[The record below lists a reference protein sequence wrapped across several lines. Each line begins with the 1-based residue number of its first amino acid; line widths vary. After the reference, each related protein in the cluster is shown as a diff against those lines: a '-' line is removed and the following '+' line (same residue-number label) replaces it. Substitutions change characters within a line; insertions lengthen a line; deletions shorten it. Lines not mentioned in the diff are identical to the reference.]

1 MIFKKQAEEDFNIQ
15 AAEFPEMESLINR
28 CANIYRG
35 VPEWLDDKDNIKTIN
50 FAKSVCSE
58 TARLATLA
66 IGIQID
72 GSTRATWL
80 QKQIDKVYFQI
91 RHWVE
96 YGCAYGTVFIKPN
109 GESLD
114 VFTPADVIIVDY
126 DNQKIKGIIFKD
138 SYTVG
143 RKYYTRLEYHRFVE
157 TTVDGVTT
165 YPYYVS
171 NRAYVSKS
179 PQSIGDKIDL
189 KQTKWADLMA
199 DTPPILK
206 ANGEK
211 LDGPL
216 YGVFRTPQANN
227 VDISTPLGLPI
238 FSEAIEELGDLD
250 VAYSRNVG
258 EINDSQKIA
267 LLDDRLLMPSGTPV
281 SAMSPRGMENR
292 RNEMKLPHYVK
303 NVFGQ
308 DEKEFYQEINPQ
320 LNTDIRIVGINAL
333 LNQMGYKIGFSNGYF
348 VFNEKT
354 GMVTATQ
361 VEADDRRTIQFI
373 KDIRDK
379 LEDCLNGVIYALN
392 VFADLYGLAPVG
404 VYKVTYDFGDI
415 QQRRRPCKMVA
426 VCCTGQ
432 GSGMDVFC
440 KIRRNDGKRCESN
453 GQRSSARRA
462 KTIRRGVKKMADK
475 PVTRE
480 EKYLAYLTGDYN
492 GELPKPIT
500 RKEKYL
506 YELCLKGIGGEISP
520 EEIKA
525 AVNEYLEKESGQA
538 RSHHRTGRTDRTEQD
553 GRCVAER
560 GNKLFAIY

>member
-35 VPEWLDDKDNIKTIN
+35 APEWLDDKNNIKTIN

-72 GSTRATWL
+72 GSARATWL
-80 QKQIDKVYFQI
+80 QGQIDKVYFQI

-114 VFTPADVIIVDY
+114 VFTPADVMIVDY
-126 DNQKIKGIIFKD
+126 DNQEIKGIIFKD
-138 SYTVG
+138 SYIVG

-157 TTVDGVTT
+157 TTIDDVTT

-216 YGVFRTPQANN
+216 YGVLRTPQANN
-227 VDISTPLGLPI
+227 VDISAPLGLPI
-238 FSEAIEELGDLD
+238 FAEAIEELKDLD
-250 VAYSRNVG
+250 IAYSRNAK
-258 EINDSQKIA
+258 EILDSKRTVLA
-267 LLDDRLLMPSGTPV
+267 DDRLLMPSGSPV
-281 SAMSPRGMENR
+281 STMTPQAMER
-292 RNEMKLPHYVK
+292 RCLEMSLPDYVK

-308 DEKEFYQEINPQ
+308 DEKEFYREINPI
-320 LNTDIRIVGINAL
+320 LNTDTRIAGINAIL
-333 LNQMGYKIGFSNGYF
+333 SQLGYKIGFSNGYF
-348 VFNEKT
+348 VFNESS
-354 GMVTATQ
+354 GIQTATG
-361 VEADDRRTIQFI
+361 VEAEQQRTVQFV
-373 KDIRDK
+373 KDVRDK
-379 LEDCLNGVIYALN
+379 LESCLDEVIYALN
-392 VFADLYGLAPVG
+392 VYADLYGLAPVG
-404 VYKVTYDFGDI
+404 AYEVNYDFGDI
-415 QQRRRPCKMVA
+415 LYVRENDRARWWQYVTTGKVPAWMYFVKFEGMTKDEA
-426 VCCTGQ
+426 VSMT
-432 GSGMDVFC
+432 
-440 KIRRNDGKRCESN
+440 KE
-453 GQRSSARRA
+453 AE
-462 KTIRRGVKKMADK
+462 KTQVK
-475 PVTRE
+475 
-480 EKYLAYLTGDYN
+480 G
-492 GELPKPIT
+492 
-500 RKEKYL
+500 
-506 YELCLKGIGGEISP
+506 
-520 EEIKA
+520 
-525 AVNEYLEKESGQA
+525 
-538 RSHHRTGRTDRTEQD
+538 
-553 GRCVAER
+553 
-560 GNKLFAIY
+560 LFDDE

>member
-35 VPEWLDDKDNIKTIN
+35 APEWLDDKNNIKTIN

-157 TTVDGVTT
+157 TTMDGVTT

-216 YGVFRTPQANN
+216 YGVLRTPQANN

-238 FSEAIEELGDLD
+238 FAEAIEELKDLD
-250 VAYSRNVG
+250 IAYSRNAK
-258 EINDSQKIA
+258 EILDSKRIVLA
-267 LLDDRLLMPSGTPV
+267 DERLLLPSGSPV
-281 SAMSPRGMENR
+281 SSMAPQA
-292 RNEMKLPHYVK
+292 MKLRSKEFGLPDYVK
-303 NVFGQ
+303 NVFG
-308 DEKEFYQEINPQ
+308 DDAGSFYQEINPI
-320 LNTDIRIVGINAL
+320 LNTDTRISGINAIL
-333 LNQMGYKIGFSNGYF
+333 SQLGYKIGFSNGYF
-348 VFNEKT
+348 VFNESS
-354 GMVTATQ
+354 GIQTATG
-361 VEADDRRTIQFI
+361 VEAEQQRTVQFI
-373 KDIRDK
+373 KDVRDK
-379 LEDCLNGVIYALN
+379 LESCLNEVIYALN
-392 VFADLYGLAPVG
+392 VYADLYALAPVG
-404 VYKVTYDFGDI
+404 AYEVNYDFGDI
-415 QQRRRPCKMVA
+415 LYVRENDRARWWQYVTTGKVPAWLYFVKFEGMTKEEAKAMV
-426 VCCTGQ
+426 
-432 GSGMDVFC
+432 
-440 KIRRNDGKRCESN
+440 
-453 GQRSSARRA
+453 
-462 KTIRRGVKKMADK
+462 
-475 PVTRE
+475 
-480 EKYLAYLTGDYN
+480 
-492 GELPKPIT
+492 
-500 RKEKYL
+500 KEAQPD
-506 YELCLKGIGGEISP
+506 EP
-520 EEIKA
+520 
-525 AVNEYLEKESGQA
+525 
-538 RSHHRTGRTDRTEQD
+538 
-553 GRCVAER
+553 
-560 GNKLFAIY
+560 KLFGDE

>member
-15 AAEFPEMESLINR
+15 AAEFPEMESLINK

-35 VPEWLDDKDNIKTIN
+35 VPYWLDDKNNIKTIN

-72 GSTRATWL
+72 GSARAAWL
-80 QKQIDKVYFQI
+80 QEQIDKVYFQI

-114 VFTPADVIIVDY
+114 IFTPADVMIVDY
-126 DNQKIKGIIFKD
+126 DNQEIKGIIFKD

-206 ANGEK
+206 VNGEK

-216 YGVFRTPQANN
+216 YGVLRTPQANN

-238 FSEAIEELGDLD
+238 FAEAIEELKDLD
-250 VAYSRNVG
+250 IAYSRNAK
-258 EINDSQKIA
+258 EILDSKRTVLA
-267 LLDDRLLMPSGTPV
+267 DDRLLMPSGSPVAAMTPQ
-281 SAMSPRGMENR
+281 AMEHRCK
-292 RNEMKLPHYVK
+292 EMSLPDYVK

-308 DEKEFYQEINPQ
+308 DEKEFYQEINPI
-320 LNTDIRIVGINAL
+320 LNTDTRISGINAL
-333 LNQMGYKIGFSNGYF
+333 LSQLGYKIGFSNGYF
-348 VFNEKT
+348 VFNESS
-354 GMVTATQ
+354 GIQTATG
-361 VEADDRRTIQFI
+361 VEAEQQRTVQFI
-373 KDIRDK
+373 KDVRDK
-379 LEDCLNGVIYALN
+379 LESCLDEVIYALN
-392 VFADLYGLAPVG
+392 VYADLYGLAPVG
-404 VYKVTYDFGDI
+404 AYEVNYDFGDI
-415 QQRRRPCKMVA
+415 LYVRENDRARWWQYVTTGKVPAWMYFVKFEGMTEEEAKAMV
-426 VCCTGQ
+426 
-432 GSGMDVFC
+432 
-440 KIRRNDGKRCESN
+440 
-453 GQRSSARRA
+453 
-462 KTIRRGVKKMADK
+462 
-475 PVTRE
+475 E
-480 EKYLAYLTGDYN
+480 EAQPKEPTLFGD
-492 GELPKPIT
+492 
-500 RKEKYL
+500 
-506 YELCLKGIGGEISP
+506 
-520 EEIKA
+520 EE
-525 AVNEYLEKESGQA
+525 
-538 RSHHRTGRTDRTEQD
+538 
-553 GRCVAER
+553 
-560 GNKLFAIY
+560 